1 MCADELSS
9 KREPYFPGNYEWAPG
24 GEVGEGARSGR
35 DGYTREGARTSRQKI
50 FFPFLVA
57 SLGISFS
64 LKHNPPPP
72 PPRAATPRPPPP
84 SSLSLFRCERALFMQ
99 SSVYF
104 RENRPR
110 GEEERRTR
118 SGQEEGKKRV
128 AAGCG
133 DLFLASYR
141 SRSLAW
147 SVDRTG
153 ADASQVPQKGWFFLL
168 SFFFS
173 PFSSSGER
181 LSATALLR
189 QITHRGFL
197 NFPLF

>member
-72 PPRAATPRPPPP
+72 PPRAATPRPP
-84 SSLSLFRCERALFMQ
+84 LSLLFVPVSLRARAFHAEL
-99 SSVYF
+99 
-104 RENRPR
+104 
-110 GEEERRTR
+110 
-118 SGQEEGKKRV
+118 RV
-128 AAGCG
+128 
-133 DLFLASYR
+133 F
-141 SRSLAW
+141 SR
-147 SVDRTG
+147 
-153 ADASQVPQKGWFFLL
+153 K
-168 SFFFS
+168 
-173 PFSSSGER
+173 
-181 LSATALLR
+181 
-189 QITHRGFL
+189 
-197 NFPLF
+197 

>member
-72 PPRAATPRPPPP
+72 PPPRAATPRPPP
-84 SSLSLFRCERALFMQ
+84 SLPPLCPCFAASARFSCRAPCIFAKIGR
-99 SSVYF
+99 V
-104 RENRPR
+104 
-110 GEEERRTR
+110 ERRNGGR
-118 SGQEEGKKRV
+118 GAGKKKEKKEWRLVAVTSFWPATALVRWPGRLIEPGPTPRRCHKRV
-128 AAGCG
+128 G
-133 DLFLASYR
+133 
-141 SRSLAW
+141 
-147 SVDRTG
+147 
-153 ADASQVPQKGWFFLL
+153 FFFFL
-168 SFFFS
+168 SFFPLF
-173 PFSSSGER
+173 PPREKG
-181 LSATALLR
+181 TALLR

>member
-72 PPRAATPRPPPP
+72 PPPRAATPRPPP
-84 SSLSLFRCERALFMQ
+84 SLPPLCPCFAASARFSCRAPCIFAKIGR
-99 SSVYF
+99 V
-104 RENRPR
+104 
-110 GEEERRTR
+110 ERRNGGR
-118 SGQEEGKKRV
+118 GAGKKKEKKEWRLVAVTSFWPATALVRWPGRLIEPGPTPRRCHKRV
-128 AAGCG
+128 G
-133 DLFLASYR
+133 
-141 SRSLAW
+141 
-147 SVDRTG
+147 
-153 ADASQVPQKGWFFLL
+153 FFFFL
-168 SFFFS
+168 SFF
-173 PFSSSGER
+173 
-181 LSATALLR
+181 
-189 QITHRGFL
+189 
-197 NFPLF
+197 PLFPPREKGFRPPPCFDKSLIEDF